1 MKYHVC
7 ICKSFHGIYRH
18 FYFIKVT
25 KEYPKSNSAE
35 NRAPVVQQFKRKIHY
50 FSSNHSLTKFTYKKQ
65 QDL

>member
-1 MKYHVC
+1 MVVT
-7 ICKSFHGIYRH
+7 GI
-18 FYFIKVT
+18 FISLKVT